1 MSGSKSSKSTA
12 PSTITTTGGMER
24 EDAGGV
30 CGRVIDVVGTGG
42 QKSEAEHYFLKAIEL
57 DPTKGNCYMHY
68 GQFLLEQFRLE
79 EAAMMAEKAAEL
91 DSSEFDVVFSA
102 AHMLRQASLNE
113 AAERYYGKAADL
125 RPDHPA
131 ALMNLGAIF
140 HLNGK
145 LKEAES
151 NYLRALQLKPDDL
164 ITQSNLHKL
173 WNVMQKRGLQT
184 TGS

>member
-1 MSGSKSSKSTA
+1 
-12 PSTITTTGGMER
+12 
-24 EDAGGV
+24 
-30 CGRVIDVVGTGG
+30 
-42 QKSEAEHYFLKAIEL
+42 
-57 DPTKGNCYMHY
+57 
-68 GQFLLEQFRLE
+68 
-79 EAAMMAEKAAEL
+79 MAQKAAAL

-113 AAERYYGKAADL
+113 AAERYYGKAANL

-131 ALMNLGAIF
+131 ALMNLGAIL

-173 WNVMQKRGLQT
+173 WNVMQKQGLRASGT
-184 TGS
+184 